1 MNRNRRGGESP
12 GRRCDRDRPAPYPL
26 LAMRRTAALLL
37 VLAWV
42 SLATAT
48 EPEFRW
54 EPLPASAAGEILLTG
69 ADSGFVRPNGC
80 MEFLGGS
87 FVRPGFER
95 WLRDRAPGTARIW
108 VGTGDLFDLEGS
120 EAATAEPDESLA
132 TLGAVPYALVGVSL
146 GDLERVGAET
156 LVEMARRYQVPLV
169 ATNVIVHESGLSI
182 AKSSRIVDI
191 GGRRVGF
198 LSVTRHVPERIWTL
212 QGASVVTVDPKEALR
227 REIPRVREDADAVIV
242 LSTMLQLET
251 RDLLKNIEGVDLIVA
266 SSGLYRS
273 PEGEPAGS
281 ARLYWAG
288 GWGETIG
295 RLVVRADGSLAPVQ
309 VFAVRESFPIDSLTG
324 EVRQISTES
333 AP

>member
-1 MNRNRRGGESP
+1 
-12 GRRCDRDRPAPYPL
+12 
-26 LAMRRTAALLL
+26 MRRTAPLLFV

-42 SLATAT
+42 SLAMAA

-54 EPLPASAAGEILLTG
+54 DPLPENAVGEILLTG

-95 WLRDRAPGTARIW
+95 WLRERAPGTARIW
-108 VGTGDLFDLEGS
+108 VGTGDLFDLEAS
-120 EAATAEPDESLA
+120 EAATAQPDESLA

-156 LVEMARRYQVPLV
+156 LVELARRHRVPLV
-169 ATNVIVHESGLSI
+169 STNVIVHETGLSV
-182 AKSSRIVDI
+182 ADPSRIVEI
-191 GGRRVGF
+191 GGRRVAF

-212 QGASVVTVDPKEALR
+212 HGASVLTVDPKEALR
-227 REIPRVREDADAVIV
+227 QEILRVKANADAVIV

-251 RDLLKNIEGVDLIVA
+251 RDLLKNVPGIDLIVA

-273 PEGEPAGS
+273 PEEESAGS

-309 VFAVRESFPIDSLTG
+309 VFPVRESFPIDSMTG
-324 EVRQISTES
+324 EVRQVSSES